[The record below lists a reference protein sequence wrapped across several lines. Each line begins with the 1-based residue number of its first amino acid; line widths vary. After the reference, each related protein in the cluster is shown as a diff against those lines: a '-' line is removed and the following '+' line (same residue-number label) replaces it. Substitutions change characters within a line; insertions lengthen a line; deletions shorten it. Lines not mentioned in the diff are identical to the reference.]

1 VDDLDKKLL
10 SELQSKGYQKS
21 SILVPYLGV
30 AEKTIRRRINIMK
43 SEGIIKIVAV
53 PNPVVFG
60 YKAWAKIGI
69 KVKPSSL
76 FQVAQELT
84 GHRSIY
90 FVAYS
95 LGRFDIMIAVR
106 FESVDR
112 LTYFVNSELPKIKG
126 ILSTETMIL
135 MSPRKY
141 YNFSW
146 PAPALRKNNR
156 SEHDA
161 SITYD
166 AYQIDETDR
175 KIINF
180 LAEDGLTP
188 IKVLKSRL
196 GLGENTI
203 RKRIKTM
210 LKHRAFNI
218 EVVPNPGA
226 SEYETW
232 ATMGVNTSAQFVHK
246 VIDVIIKNPAVYLA
260 SDSIG
265 RFNIIIA
272 ARFHNIDLL
281 NGFVHM
287 ELAKIR
293 GVGTVETFLHTK
305 PVKYHNIE
313 WSNLTKH

>member
-1 VDDLDKKLL
+1 MDDLDKKLL

-21 SILVPYLGV
+21 SILAPYLGV
-30 AEKTIRRRINIMK
+30 GERTIRRRINIMK

-53 PNPVVFG
+53 PNPIVFG
-60 YKAWAKIGI
+60 YRAWAKIGI
-69 KVKPSSL
+69 KVEPSSL
-76 FQVAQELT
+76 PQVAQELT
-84 GHRSIY
+84 QHRSIY

-106 FESVDR
+106 FKSMER

-126 ILSTETMIL
+126 ILRTETMIL

-146 PAPALRKNNR
+146 PAPALGKNNR
-156 SEHDA
+156 REYDA
-161 SITYD
+161 PVTYD
-166 AYQIDETDR
+166 VYQIDETDR

-188 IKVLKSRL
+188 IRVLKSRL
-196 GLGENTI
+196 GLGESTI
-203 RKRIKTM
+203 RKRIKAM

-218 EVVPNPGA
+218 EAVPNPEV

-232 ATMGVNTSAQFVHK
+232 ATMGINTSDQFVHK
-246 VIDVIIKNPAVYLA
+246 VIDAIIKNPAVYLA

-272 ARFHNIDLL
+272 ARFHNIALL

-287 ELAKIR
+287 ELAKIK
-293 GVGTVETFLHTK
+293 GVSTVETFLHTK
-305 PVKYHNIE
+305 PIKYHNIE
-313 WSNLTKH
+313 WSSLTKH

>member
-1 VDDLDKKLL
+1 MDDLDKKLV

-21 SILVPYLGV
+21 SILGPYLGV
-30 AEKTIRRRINIMK
+30 TEKTIRRRINIMRN
-43 SEGIIKIVAV
+43 EGIIKIVAV

-84 GHRSIY
+84 GYHSIY

-95 LGRFDIMIAVR
+95 LGRFDIIIAVR
-106 FESVDR
+106 FESMDR
-112 LTYFVNSELPKIKG
+112 LTYFVNSELPNVKG
-126 ILSTETMIL
+126 ILSTETMIF

-146 PAPALRKNNR
+146 PGPALRENNR

-175 KIINF
+175 KIINC

-188 IKVLKSRL
+188 MKVLKSRL

-210 LKHRAFNI
+210 LEHRAFNI
-218 EVVPNPGA
+218 EVVPNPEV

-232 ATMGVNTSAQFVHK
+232 ATMGVNTSGQFVHK
-246 VIDVIIKNPAVYLA
+246 VIDAIIENPAVYLA

-265 RFNIIIA
+265 RLNIVIA
-272 ARFHNIDLL
+272 VRFHNINLL
-281 NGFVHM
+281 NAFVHT
-287 ELAKIR
+287 ELASIK
-293 GVGTVETFLHTK
+293 GVSSIETFLHTK

-313 WSNLTKH
+313 WLNLTKH